1 MEAYSPYEITF
12 SIEPY
17 WPAGW
22 TEAHADVAAARDD
35 VQGLRNAAESAWGD
49 DDTEAAVRAGLKLL
63 RAERKLKALE
73 SAHPDYQYQGP
84 TVKRDVVSSRSLNSF
99 WKRVQNGYNG
109 VELIFDGSI
118 RP

>member
-12 SIEPY
+12 PIEPY

-22 TEAHADVAAARDD
+22 KEAHPDVAAARDA
-35 VQGLRNAAESAWGD
+35 VSCHRAEVESAWGD
-49 DDTEAAVRAGLKLL
+49 DDTEGAVREGLKLL

-73 SAHPDYQYQGP
+73 AAHPDYQYQGP
-84 TVKRDVVSSRSLNSF
+84 MIKREVVSSVSLNKF
-99 WKRVQNGYNG
+99 WKRVQHGYNG
-109 VELIFDGSI
+109 LEMIFDGSI